1 MRNSQRRL
9 LSQNF
14 LLSRSLVTKLV
25 RLTSIEKKDTVLEIG
40 AGKGIITSVLLDRA
54 RTVIAYEIDQ
64 NLYNYLDQ
72 VFRQTQNLILK
83 NIDFRNSTLP
93 SQSYK
98 IFSNIPFI
106 ITADVIKKITQ
117 ANNPPEEA
125 FLIVQK
131 EAALKFLGTPYDN
144 KNSQLAIQLK
154 PFFEL
159 NILYKFEKSDF
170 YPRPHVDSVLLH
182 IKRKERPLI
191 ALAYRQEFDRFVIYL
206 FNQTNPNIATGVKK
220 LINTPVD
227 VTLYVKPSELRINE
241 WLNLFGAY
249 MHNPRYGAK
258 KKVLNFYEKYRAN
271 RNKLQKSHRTRKAH

>member
-72 VFRQTQNLILK
+72 VFRQTQHLILQ

-98 IFSNIPFI
+98 IF
-106 ITADVIKKITQ
+106 
-117 ANNPPEEA
+117 
-125 FLIVQK
+125 
-131 EAALKFLGTPYDN
+131 
-144 KNSQLAIQLK
+144 
-154 PFFEL
+154 
-159 NILYKFEKSDF
+159 
-170 YPRPHVDSVLLH
+170 
-182 IKRKERPLI
+182 
-191 ALAYRQEFDRFVIYL
+191 
-206 FNQTNPNIATGVKK
+206 
-220 LINTPVD
+220 
-227 VTLYVKPSELRINE
+227 
-241 WLNLFGAY
+241 
-249 MHNPRYGAK
+249 
-258 KKVLNFYEKYRAN
+258 
-271 RNKLQKSHRTRKAH
+271 